1 MKEFYTY
8 LYKTAGMDIG
18 TPLKAYKYAIQKMR
32 ESKNQKY
39 FQRIK
44 EDAEIIKFIN
54 EHVEYAETP
63 VFSSSEL
70 GKLHNFNP
78 KEYPRLG

>member
-1 MKEFYTY
+1 
-8 LYKTAGMDIG
+8 
-18 TPLKAYKYAIQKMR
+18 MR
-32 ESKNQKY
+32 ESKNKKY

-44 EDAEIIKFIN
+44 EDVEIINFIN

-63 VFSSSEL
+63 VFSSSEV
-70 GKLHNFNP
+70 GTLHNFNP

>member
-1 MKEFYTY
+1 
-8 LYKTAGMDIG
+8 
-18 TPLKAYKYAIQKMR
+18 MR
-32 ESKNQKY
+32 ESMNTKH
-39 FQRIK
+39 FQIIR